1 MLGISA
7 RLGITVVAQRRRKRR
22 IGMRRWPRL
31 PYDVRQSPARRP
43 VKSPCTNA
51 ANRTDASPLSN
62 IVFYLG
68 RISTLGAPSS
78 AVVVSATTTAS
89 AASSGERGGV
99 VTGVGVR
106 LAGSNLTTRHHV
118 HQYVEPP
125 KLVESRSKESM
136 SPFIISRVNRST
148 QTKRLRTREGLRCV

>member
-1 MLGISA
+1 
-7 RLGITVVAQRRRKRR
+7 
-22 IGMRRWPRL
+22 MRRWPRL

-51 ANRTDASPLSN
+51 ANRTDTSPLSN

-136 SPFIISRVNRST
+136 SPFIISRGQSFDTNE
-148 QTKRLRTREGLRCV
+148 KAKDEGRAWVCVSGGVPSESLA